1 MAKALSMD
9 LRERVLAAVDGGVS
23 RRAAARRFGVGAS
36 SAIRWCAQ
44 EQATGDVSPKAQGG
58 DRRSARI
65 EAQAPVILAI
75 IAETPDITLEELR
88 ALLAERGERFGV
100 TSIWRFFDRR
110 KITLKKRPRM
120 PPSRT
125 VPTL

>member
-44 EQATGDVSPKAQGG
+44 EQATGGVSPKAQGG